1 MPARGEVE
9 SDESL
14 RIFDE
19 SWQPNHIPSS
29 IGSFARYA
37 QGIFFASQARKST
50 DSARLVFMF
59 LLRVLCVGLG
69 GVGENRH
76 AMTDE
81 EDCSCARDEREM
93 VQRLLHHRKLL
104 RQHAKPLP
112 VRRFRSSRRLSK
124 GHGEAPRK
132 LFQTLLLSC
141 YTRPNFRSSEL
152 PIMRL
157 LPLR

>member
-81 EDCSCARDEREM
+81 EDCSCARDEREWCNDYFITASYSGST
-93 VQRLLHHRKLL
+93 QSHF
-104 RQHAKPLP
+104 QCDGS
-112 VRRFRSSRRLSK
+112 VRA
-124 GHGEAPRK
+124 GD
-132 LFQTLLLSC
+132 
-141 YTRPNFRSSEL
+141 
-152 PIMRL
+152 
-157 LPLR
+157 